1 METKILLWNARGWR
15 NKKEEITK
23 RIQDYDVSV
32 LTETKTKI
40 NEGFK
45 IPGFITI
52 IKDSQRI
59 GAGAA
64 GGIAIM
70 VRKGIRVK
78 ERTDFCGNSCGNEH
92 SLIF

>member
-1 METKILLWNARGWR
+1 MCVI
-15 NKKEEITK
+15 
-23 RIQDYDVSV
+23 
-32 LTETKTKI
+32 TETKNKI

-45 IPGFITI
+45 MPGFITI

-59 GAGAA
+59 GAGVA

-78 ERTDFCGNSCGNEH
+78 ERTDFCGNSCVNEH
-92 SLIF
+92 GNS